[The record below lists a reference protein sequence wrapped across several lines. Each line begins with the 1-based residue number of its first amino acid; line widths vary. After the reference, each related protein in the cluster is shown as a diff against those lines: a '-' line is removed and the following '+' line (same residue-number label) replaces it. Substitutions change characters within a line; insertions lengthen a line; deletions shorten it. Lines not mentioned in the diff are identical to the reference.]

1 MSKYD
6 RKALSPSGLHYDGEQ
21 LTFKK
26 YISKHTG
33 REKKNGFV
41 IFVLQK
47 ITIWQKTYSRQPEAT
62 SNVTFQYEGSWLII
76 IEQVKYK

>member
-6 RKALSPSGLHYDGEQ
+6 RKALSPAGLHYDGEQ

-47 ITIWQKTYSRQPEAT
+47 IAIYLTKNVLKTTR
-62 SNVTFQYEGSWLII
+62 SNVKCHISI
-76 IEQVKYK
+76 